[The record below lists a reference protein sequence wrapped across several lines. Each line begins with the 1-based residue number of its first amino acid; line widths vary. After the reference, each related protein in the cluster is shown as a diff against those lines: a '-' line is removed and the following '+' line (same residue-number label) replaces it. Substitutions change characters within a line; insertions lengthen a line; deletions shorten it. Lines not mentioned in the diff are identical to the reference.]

1 MLYLLYD
8 GGGYLAHTVGH
19 GHPARGAHL
28 GHHGDIDIGGVHTNL
43 HLVLA
48 LATDHVTILAAG
60 DWRCSGDG
68 EADGALHTL
77 LQLLQEALS
86 LSPLLA
92 ELHLPLSQPGL

>member
-1 MLYLLYD
+1 MFWINQLNQF
-8 GGGYLAHTVGH
+8 GH
-19 GHPARGAHL
+19 RG
-28 GHHGDIDIGGVHTNL
+28 DSDDQPGGVHTNL
-43 HLVLA
+43 YLVLA
-48 LATDHVTILAAG
+48 LAADHVTILAAG